1 MVEIAQE
8 LMTPQEAAE
17 WFRRSPTWIREQRR
31 LLRMKADGGQAL
43 YHVDICRAY
52 VLGLLRELD
61 GDALQRIQLA
71 ALEAACK
78 LSPTDHGDLTAVD
91 RDSQRR

>member
-1 MVEIAQE
+1 MVEIVQE

-17 WFRRSPTWIREQRR
+17 WFRRSPTWIREQKH
-31 LLRMKADGGQAL
+31 LLRMRAGGGQAL

-61 GDALQRIQLA
+61 GDALRSLQVT

-78 LSPTDHGDLTAVD
+78 LAPAD
-91 RDSQRR
+91 RGGRDVMSANQDG